1 MLLTSCRSSAASAGA
16 AQVDL
21 RIVTEKRA
29 GPAAVEVTLRN
40 ESGQPATGAAV
51 TLRGDMN
58 HGGMKPVVVQMRESA
73 EGTYLADDFRFTM
86 GGDWLLTVEAVL
98 PGGAKVERTF
108 EVTGVAAG

>member
-40 ESGQPATGAAV
+40 ESGQPATG
-51 TLRGDMN
+51 
-58 HGGMKPVVVQMRESA
+58 KPVVVQMRESA